1 MTAPDEFDAAA
12 FDLAEYTRTAA
23 GTHRTALALED
34 YDAAPLT
41 AETLRSLAYLRNVE
55 RATMS
60 HLRGLLITPT
70 HKDARAT
77 AFLTTWAYE
86 KYWIADALDGIIA
99 WHEANGA
106 PPQPQPLTLAP
117 RERSVREAIY
127 GNLVGVDLIPTHLAM
142 GTVDEWI
149 TQAAYARILELDPS
163 DRLADTFERL
173 LAVKRRQL
181 AFFLESTR
189 EGLAASPRARRLA
202 AKHLRRVDWPIGSRA
217 EPREE
222 TRHFFARLF
231 SPVPALVAEIDA
243 RIDDLPGL
251 TGLHLLQRSLT

>member
-1 MTAPDEFDAAA
+1 MTAADFLDPEG
-12 FDLAEYTRTAA
+12 FDLGDYTRTAA
-23 GTHRTALALED
+23 GSHRADLALED
-34 YDAAPLT
+34 YDDAPLT

-70 HKDARAT
+70 HKDAFVT

-106 PPQPQPLTLAP
+106 QPAPAALTLAP

-142 GTVDEWI
+142 SVVDEWI
-149 TQAAYARILELDPS
+149 TQAAYERIIELDPNA
-163 DRLADTFERL
+163 RLTETLRHL
-173 LAVKRRQL
+173 LGVKRRQL
-181 AFFLESTR
+181 RFFEEVSRSRLT
-189 EGLAASPRARRLA
+189 ASPRAQRLA
-202 AKHLRRVDWPIGSRA
+202 KKHLRRVAWPIGSRA
-217 EPREE
+217 EPRDE
-222 TRHFFARLF
+222 TYRFFARLF
-231 SPVPALVAEIDA
+231 SPVPTLVAEIDG
-243 RIDDLPGL
+243 RVDTLPGL
-251 TGLHLLQRSLT
+251 AGLRLLERSLP